1 MSKPKAEDDLN
12 AEETSSEEE
21 DDLTRE
27 GQELKDMLDR
37 EEGRESWDEED
48 EDPDQ
53 DDIKGTSAL
62 FLQGL
67 KEPGYYCCMY
77 LMKLSKVVH
86 LPWKSRKRLMFIS
99 KKLFQKSL
107 AKPTGINY
115 KNGMLFL
122 ELFCLSR

>member
-1 MSKPKAEDDLN
+1 MLYNILKLFCFDTEAVKTVEVSKPKAEDDLN

-37 EEGRESWDEED
+37 EEGRESWDEDEE

-67 KEPGYYCCMY
+67 KEPGYCC
-77 LMKLSKVVH
+77 
-86 LPWKSRKRLMFIS
+86 
-99 KKLFQKSL
+99 
-107 AKPTGINY
+107 
-115 KNGMLFL
+115 
-122 ELFCLSR
+122 

>member
-1 MSKPKAEDDLN
+1 MLSRNRNELQWNFWLKLFRFDTEAVKTVEVSKPKAEDDLN

-37 EEGRESWDEED
+37 EEGRESWDEEE

-67 KEPGYYCCMY
+67 KEPGYTIVN
-77 LMKLSKVVH
+77 LVN
-86 LPWKSRKRLMFIS
+86 
-99 KKLFQKSL
+99 
-107 AKPTGINY
+107 TT
-115 KNGMLFL
+115 
-122 ELFCLSR
+122 

>member
-1 MSKPKAEDDLN
+1 MQNSQTCSFSIDTEAVKTVEVSKPKAEDDLN

-37 EEGRESWDEED
+37 EEGRESWDEEE

-67 KEPGYYCCMY
+67 KTLKTCC
-77 LMKLSKVVH
+77 
-86 LPWKSRKRLMFIS
+86 
-99 KKLFQKSL
+99 
-107 AKPTGINY
+107 
-115 KNGMLFL
+115 
-122 ELFCLSR
+122 

>member
-1 MSKPKAEDDLN
+1 MLYNILKLFRFDTEAVKTVEVSKPKAEDDLN

-37 EEGRESWDEED
+37 EEGRESWDEDEE

-67 KEPGYYCCMY
+67 KEPGYYC
-77 LMKLSKVVH
+77 
-86 LPWKSRKRLMFIS
+86 
-99 KKLFQKSL
+99 
-107 AKPTGINY
+107 
-115 KNGMLFL
+115 
-122 ELFCLSR
+122 

>member
-1 MSKPKAEDDLN
+1 MQHYCIFKESDPANKDTHKLEITSCCEAILMYYKTLKLVRFDTEAVKTVEVSKPKAEDDLN

-37 EEGRESWDEED
+37 EEGRESWDEEE

-62 FLQGL
+62 FLQGW
-67 KEPGYYCCMY
+67 KEPGYYCYM
-77 LMKLSKVVH
+77 
-86 LPWKSRKRLMFIS
+86 
-99 KKLFQKSL
+99 
-107 AKPTGINY
+107 
-115 KNGMLFL
+115 
-122 ELFCLSR
+122 

>member
-37 EEGRESWDEED
+37 EEGRESWDEE

-67 KEPGYYCCMY
+67 KEPGYYCY
-77 LMKLSKVVH
+77 TTLSFYKV
-86 LPWKSRKRLMFIS
+86 WKSLGTIVMYTTLSFYEVW
-99 KKLFQKSL
+99 KSL
-107 AKPTGINY
+107 GTVFTTTY
-115 KNGMLFL
+115 KK
-122 ELFCLSR
+122 